1 MIYSGEHLDDFNFST
16 QWLNKKLTTVK
27 EAVVCHC
34 GDIESSHS
42 VKQKRICRRNRA

>member
-1 MIYSGEHLDDFNFST
+1 MIYSGENLDDFNFST
-16 QWLNKKLTTVK
+16 QWLKNKKHSTTK

-42 VKQKRICRRNRA
+42 VKQKRICRNGA